1 MAYTYENIS
10 TTTVLR
16 NKSDLYNN
24 PIVTMNICNTHSSDS
39 TISLYLKRTYG
50 NAISGYEKEEE
61 TRTTEI
67 YYMIKNLVMPSGTTL
82 QLSGNDIYIDYNN
95 VIYDLYIE
103 VDNTIDVTI
112 NSKK

>member
-16 NKSDLYNN
+16 SKSDLYNN

-39 TISLYLKRTYG
+39 TISLYLKTIYG

-61 TRTTEI
+61 TKTTET
-67 YYMIKNLVMPSGTTL
+67 YYMIKNLIIPSGTTL
-82 QLSGNDIYIDYNN
+82 QLDGSDIYIDYNN
-95 VIYDLYIE
+95 VIYDLYVE
-103 VDNTIDVTI
+103 VDNTIDVII